1 MQLLTLLC
9 SKYKYARTALVVVK
23 QLLSSKSSWARV
35 SLNSSRLCMLCLE
48 WHASGQAIGRP
59 WWWFPFKRR
68 TEKYG
73 PTSWGSHFPASLGT
87 SVLGYW
93 RRESDGW
100 MNLRLNKVYVLVME
114 NWARS
119 LSFQGYSRVCG
130 SLVKESVSRYLA
142 CCYGPFR
149 NNAFKMKSTFN
160 MYSSNI
166 NLFNTDGE
174 QFSLE

>member
-23 QLLSSKSSWARV
+23 QLLSSKSSWVRV

-87 SVLGYW
+87 SVLRYW

-100 MNLRLNKVYVLVME
+100 TNLRLNKVYVLVME

-130 SLVKESVSRYLA
+130 SLVKQSTCFCGRREGIQPSPTWGSCRE
-142 CCYGPFR
+142 C
-149 NNAFKMKSTFN
+149 FKVFGVLLWAIQK
-160 MYSSNI
+160 
-166 NLFNTDGE
+166 
-174 QFSLE
+174 